1 MRKSG
6 EGKIILGIDPGF
18 AITGYGI
25 IEVAGKSDIKMIDY
39 GCITTESKYEFPER
53 LEILHNELE
62 AVIKKYD
69 PSLIAV
75 EELFFCKNV
84 KTALMVGHARG
95 VILLGAIQ
103 NKIPLAELTPLQV
116 KQGITGYGKADKRQM
131 QKMVKIIL
139 GLKEIPS
146 PDDAADALA
155 IAITAANNNYPQIN
169 KSIHK
174 FTNP

>member
-1 MRKSG
+1 MRSNKR
-6 EGKIILGIDPGF
+6 IILGIDPGF
-18 AITGYGI
+18 AITGYG
-25 IEVAGKSDIKMIDY
+25 VIKLINKNDFEMIDY
-39 GCITTESKYEFPER
+39 GCITTDRNYKFSER

-62 AVIKKYD
+62 IIIKRYE

-95 VILLGAIQ
+95 VILLAAIR

-116 KQGITGYGKADKRQM
+116 KQGITGYGKADKRQI
-131 QKMVKIIL
+131 QKMVQIIL
-139 GLKEIPS
+139 SLKEIPR

-155 IAITAANNNYPQIN
+155 IAITAVNSIKNNF
-169 KSIHK
+169 K
-174 FTNP
+174 F

>member
-1 MRKSG
+1 MNK
-6 EGKIILGIDPGF
+6 KIILGIDPGF

-25 IEVAGKSDIKMIDY
+25 IDARERNCPKMIDY
-39 GCITTESKYEFPER
+39 GCIITDSKYKFSER
-53 LEILHNELE
+53 LEILHTELDKI
-62 AVIKKYD
+62 IKKHK

-95 VILLGAIQ
+95 VILLAAIK
-103 NKIPLAELTPLQV
+103 NKIPLSELTPLQV
-116 KQGITGYGKADKRQM
+116 KQGITGYGKADKGQM

-139 GLKEIPS
+139 GLKEIPK

-155 IAITAANNNYPQIN
+155 IAITAVNRI
-169 KSIHK
+169 S
-174 FTNP
+174 